1 VADEARISQRRLG
14 VLVDADGTLLDTN
27 YLHTIA
33 WSRAFRDVG
42 ASVPMNAIH
51 RLVGMG
57 GDHLVPEL
65 LGEDVTDAHDAH
77 KRHYADL
84 KDEIRPFA
92 GAASLLR
99 RLHAAGLA
107 VVLATSA
114 SEEDVGDLLRAL
126 DADDAI
132 DEVVHAGDVPRSKPA
147 PDIFEAARDK
157 AGIDPDRVLAIGDSV
172 WDVRAARSAGMG
184 CIAVESGGTSRH
196 ELSEAGALSV
206 YRDAQELGTQL
217 FTSPVMSLVVAA
229 PAAGQS
235 DADGLPG

>member
-1 VADEARISQRRLG
+1 
-14 VLVDADGTLLDTN
+14 
-27 YLHTIA
+27 
-33 WSRAFRDVG
+33 
-42 ASVPMNAIH
+42 
-51 RLVGMG
+51 MG

-65 LGEDVTDAHDAH
+65 LGDDVAEAHEAH
-77 KRHYADL
+77 ARHYAAL

-92 GAASLLR
+92 GAATLLR
-99 RLHAAGLA
+99 RLRTAGLV

-114 SEEDVGDLLRAL
+114 AEHDVPDLRRAL

-132 DEVVHAGDVPRSKPA
+132 DDLVHAGDVRRSKPA

-184 CIAVESGGTSRH
+184 CVAVESGGTSRH

-217 FTSPVMSLVVAA
+217 FTSPVMHLVDAPTEDGAPGVRATPEVGQGSPGPPTSASLAPHDRRPGGRRA
-229 PAAGQS
+229 PAARLEPL
-235 DADGLPG
+235 DNED

>member
-1 VADEARISQRRLG
+1 VNPPRPG
-14 VLVDADGTLLDTN
+14 VVVDVDGTLLDTN

-33 WSRAFRDVG
+33 WSRAFREIG
-42 ASVPMNAIH
+42 AWVPMNAIH

-65 LGEDVTDAHDAH
+65 LGEDQAGAHDAH
-77 KRHYADL
+77 ARHYSVL
-84 KDEIRPFA
+84 KEEIRPFT

-114 SEEDVGDLLRAL
+114 SPDDVPDLRRAL

-132 DEVVHAGDVPRSKPA
+132 DAVVDAGDVRSSKPA

-157 AGIDPDRVLAIGDSV
+157 ARIDPSMVLAIGDSV
-172 WDVRAARSAGMG
+172 WDVRAAHAAGMG
-184 CIAVESGGTSRH
+184 CVAVESGGTSRQ
-196 ELSEAGALSV
+196 ELRDVGARSV
-206 YRDAQELGTQL
+206 YRDVQELGTQL
-217 FTSPVMSLVVAA
+217 FTSPVMHLVQFAKRESRDV
-229 PAAGQS
+229 
-235 DADGLPG
+235 